1 MNKGL
6 LNLLLVVVVVLG
18 FIGFNSLYVV
28 NEGSKGIVTR
38 FGKVLRNS
46 DGKLNIVDPGLHIKA
61 PFIDHV
67 KDLDVRIQT
76 ISSSADRFVTSEK
89 KDVIIDSYVKWQILD
104 AATYYLTTAGGNK
117 LQAEELLRR
126 RINNSLRSQIGRLTI
141 HEIVSGQNNGQDA
154 ALEESD
160 FDTVVDNNQA
170 NATEASQD
178 NSQDNTTQTAQ
189 VNTPEATVSQSKRDE
204 VMQNALKDI
213 GASAKALGIKI
224 VDVRIKQIN
233 LPPEVSNSIYQRMRA
248 ERDAVAKLHRS
259 QGRKEAE
266 AIKAHADREVVVKI
280 AEAER
285 QARSLRGEGDA
296 EATRIYAEAY
306 KQNPKLFEFLRSM
319 DAYKNSIKG
328 KDTLVLQPDSE
339 FFKFFNDANGTSKP

>member
-1 MNKGL
+1 MVNKGT
-6 LNLLLVVVVVLG
+6 LNLLLILAAVLA

-28 NEGSKGIVTR
+28 SEGTKGIVTR
-38 FGKVLRNS
+38 FGKVIRS
-46 DGKLNIVDPGLHIKA
+46 AEGDLNIVNPGLHFKV
-61 PFIDHV
+61 PFIDRV
-67 KDLDVRIQT
+67 KVLDVRIQT

-104 AATYYLTTAGGNK
+104 PATYYLTTAGGNK
-117 LQAEELLRR
+117 MQAEELLRR

-141 HEIVSGQNNGQDA
+141 HEIVSGQNTAQDDVMA
-154 ALEESD
+154 EESE
-160 FDTVVDNNQA
+160 FDTV
-170 NATEASQD
+170 AS
-178 NSQDNTTQTAQ
+178 NTADAQ
-189 VNTPEATVSQSKRDE
+189 HSISQSKRDE

-285 QARSLRGEGDA
+285 QARVLKGEGDA
-296 EATRIYAEAY
+296 EATKIYADAY
-306 KQNPKLFEFLRSM
+306 RQNPKLFEFLRSM
-319 DAYKNSIKG
+319 DAYKNAMKSG
-328 KDTLVLQPDSE
+328 NDVLVLEPDSE
-339 FFKFFNDANGTSKP
+339 FFKYFNDANGTFKP

>member
-1 MNKGL
+1 MNKNT
-6 LNLLLVVVVVLG
+6 LNISLILIFVLA

-28 NEGSKGIVTR
+28 TEGTKGIVTR
-38 FGKVLRNS
+38 FGKVVRAS
-46 DGKLNIVDPGLHIKA
+46 DGKLEIVEPGLHFKA
-61 PFIDHV
+61 PFIDQV
-67 KDLDVRIQT
+67 KALDVKIQT

-117 LQAEELLRR
+117 MQAEELLRR

-141 HEIVSGQNNGQDA
+141 HQIVSGQNSGKTQA
-154 ALEESD
+154 SEEENVFDSSD
-160 FDTVVDNNQA
+160 SEVVA
-170 NATEASQD
+170 VA
-178 NSQDNTTQTAQ
+178 
-189 VNTPEATVSQSKRDE
+189 SQSKRDE

-285 QARSLRGEGDA
+285 QARTLRGEGDA
-296 EATRIYAEAY
+296 EATRIYAQAY
-306 KQNPKLFEFLRSM
+306 KQNPQLFEFLRSM
-319 DAYKNSIKG
+319 DAYKKSMTSG
-328 KDTLVLQPDSE
+328 KDVLVLKPDSE
-339 FFKFFNDANGTSKP
+339 FFKYFNDANGAKGTN

>member
-1 MNKGL
+1 MNKNTLNIGL
-6 LNLLLVVVVVLG
+6 ILLFVLA

-28 NEGSKGIVTR
+28 TEGTKGIVTR
-38 FGKVLRNS
+38 FGKVVRAS
-46 DGKLNIVDPGLHIKA
+46 DGKLEIVDPGLHFKA
-61 PFIDHV
+61 PFIDQV
-67 KDLDVRIQT
+67 KALDVKIQT

-117 LQAEELLRR
+117 MQAEELLRR

-141 HEIVSGQNNGQDA
+141 HQIVSGQNSGK
-154 ALEESD
+154 
-160 FDTVVDNNQA
+160 
-170 NATEASQD
+170 
-178 NSQDNTTQTAQ
+178 NTS
-189 VNTPEATVSQSKRDE
+189 TPEDDNVFDSTDSEVVTVASQSKRDE

-285 QARSLRGEGDA
+285 QARTLRGEGDA
-296 EATRIYAEAY
+296 EATRIYAQAY
-306 KQNPKLFEFLRSM
+306 KQNPQLFEFLRSM
-319 DAYKNSIKG
+319 DAYKKSMTSG
-328 KDTLVLQPDSE
+328 KDVLVLKPDSE
-339 FFKFFNDANGTSKP
+339 FFKFFNNANGAKATN

>member
-1 MNKGL
+1 MNKNT
-6 LNLLLVVVVVLG
+6 LNISLILIFVLA

-28 NEGSKGIVTR
+28 TEGTKGIVTR
-38 FGKVLRNS
+38 FGKVVRDS
-46 DGKLNIVDPGLHIKA
+46 EGKLQIVDPGLHLKA
-61 PFIDHV
+61 PFIDQV
-67 KDLDVRIQT
+67 KALDVKIQT

-117 LQAEELLRR
+117 MQAEELLRR

-141 HEIVSGQNNGQDA
+141 HQIVSGQNSGKNQST
-154 ALEESD
+154 EEENVFDSSD
-160 FDTVVDNNQA
+160 SEVVA
-170 NATEASQD
+170 VA
-178 NSQDNTTQTAQ
+178 
-189 VNTPEATVSQSKRDE
+189 SQSKRDE

-285 QARSLRGEGDA
+285 QARTLRGEGDA
-296 EATRIYAEAY
+296 EATRIYAQAY
-306 KQNPKLFEFLRSM
+306 KQNPQLFEFLRSM
-319 DAYKNSIKG
+319 DAYKKSMASG
-328 KDTLVLQPDSE
+328 KDVLVLKPDSE
-339 FFKFFNDANGTSKP
+339 FFKYFNDANGAKGTN

>member
-1 MNKGL
+1 MSKNT
-6 LNLLLVVVVVLG
+6 LNISLILIFVLA

-28 NEGSKGIVTR
+28 TEGTKGIVTR
-38 FGKVLRNS
+38 FGKVVRDS
-46 DGKLNIVDPGLHIKA
+46 EGKLQIVDPGLHLKA
-61 PFIDHV
+61 PFIDQV
-67 KDLDVRIQT
+67 KALDVKIQT

-117 LQAEELLRR
+117 MQAEELLRR

-141 HEIVSGQNNGQDA
+141 HQIVSGQNSGK
-154 ALEESD
+154 
-160 FDTVVDNNQA
+160 NQA
-170 NATEASQD
+170 TEEENVFDSSDSEVVAV
-178 NSQDNTTQTAQ
+178 A
-189 VNTPEATVSQSKRDE
+189 SQSKRDE

-280 AEAER
+280 AEEER
-285 QARSLRGEGDA
+285 QARTLRGEGDA
-296 EATRIYAEAY
+296 EATRIYAQAY
-306 KQNPKLFEFLRSM
+306 KQNPQLFEFLRSM
-319 DAYKNSIKG
+319 DAYKKSMASG
-328 KDTLVLQPDSE
+328 KDVLVLKPDSE
-339 FFKFFNDANGTSKP
+339 FFKYFNDATGAIGTN

>member
-1 MNKGL
+1 MNKNT
-6 LNLLLVVVVVLG
+6 LNISLILIFVLA

-28 NEGSKGIVTR
+28 TEGTKGIVTR
-38 FGKVLRNS
+38 FGKVVRDS
-46 DGKLNIVDPGLHIKA
+46 EGKLQIVDPGLHLKA
-61 PFIDHV
+61 PFIDQV
-67 KDLDVRIQT
+67 KALDVKIQT

-117 LQAEELLRR
+117 MQAEELLRR

-141 HEIVSGQNNGQDA
+141 HQIVSGQNSGKTQA
-154 ALEESD
+154 SEEENVFDSSD
-160 FDTVVDNNQA
+160 SEVVA
-170 NATEASQD
+170 VA
-178 NSQDNTTQTAQ
+178 
-189 VNTPEATVSQSKRDE
+189 SQSKRDE

-285 QARSLRGEGDA
+285 QARTLRGEGDA
-296 EATRIYAEAY
+296 EATRIYAQAY
-306 KQNPKLFEFLRSM
+306 KQNPQLFEFLRSM
-319 DAYKNSIKG
+319 DAYKKSMTSG
-328 KDTLVLQPDSE
+328 KDVLVLKPDSE
-339 FFKFFNDANGTSKP
+339 FFKYFNDANGAKGTN

>member
-6 LNLLLVVVVVLG
+6 LNLLLIVVVVLG

-160 FDTVVDNNQA
+160 FDTVVDNAQNEATTDNIAA
-170 NATEASQD
+170 N
-178 NSQDNTTQTAQ
+178 TQE
-189 VNTPEATVSQSKRDE
+189 NTPEATVSQSKRDE

-319 DAYKNSIKG
+319 DAYKNSMKG

>member
-1 MNKGL
+1 MNKNT
-6 LNLLLVVVVVLG
+6 LNISLILIFVLA
-18 FIGFNSLYVV
+18 FIGFNSLSVV
-28 NEGSKGIVTR
+28 TEGTTGIVTR
-38 FGKVLRNS
+38 FGKVVRDS
-46 DGKLNIVDPGLHIKA
+46 EGKLQIVDPGLHLKA
-61 PFIDHV
+61 PFIDQV
-67 KDLDVRIQT
+67 KALDVKIQT

-117 LQAEELLRR
+117 MQAEELLRR

-141 HEIVSGQNNGQDA
+141 HQIVSGQNSGK
-154 ALEESD
+154 
-160 FDTVVDNNQA
+160 NQA
-170 NATEASQD
+170 TEEENVFDSSDSEVVAV
-178 NSQDNTTQTAQ
+178 A
-189 VNTPEATVSQSKRDE
+189 SQSKRDE

-285 QARSLRGEGDA
+285 QARTLRGEGDA
-296 EATRIYAEAY
+296 EATRIYAQAY
-306 KQNPKLFEFLRSM
+306 KQNPQLFEFLRSM
-319 DAYKNSIKG
+319 DAYKKSMASG
-328 KDTLVLQPDSE
+328 KDVLVLKPDSE
-339 FFKFFNDANGTSKP
+339 FFKYFNDANGAKGTN